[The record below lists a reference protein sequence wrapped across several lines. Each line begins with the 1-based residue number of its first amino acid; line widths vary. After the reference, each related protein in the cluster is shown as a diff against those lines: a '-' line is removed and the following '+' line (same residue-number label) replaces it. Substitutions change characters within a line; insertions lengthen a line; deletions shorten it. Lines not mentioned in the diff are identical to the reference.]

1 MKKTFVLLLVILSL
15 VACSS
20 ENGDADPTP
29 VERKGAPVSFSIAVP
44 TVSSTR
50 IADPGSDAGEH
61 DSWDRLLVIVAY
73 TEKKQGTVF
82 PDDDKKRMV
91 YYDTFT
97 KAEFESSTPVEH
109 TNSVLSP
116 DTDGD
121 GYHDFTMYLPVGDCH
136 IYGITYT
143 EGCGFDPV
151 AVLNAIARDGNDHNA
166 DIVSMQITNDYAT
179 GRTDQVAQMVSVATG
194 YATYVDTSD
203 PTSTLNGNRLLHISL
218 DKANEM
224 KQYWRMTLTR
234 LATKVDIQWDAQ
246 SAYEPAT
253 SPEGVT
259 YTDVRISQFVFRGGA
274 DATTGSGYGR
284 LFPELAAQA
293 AAKAGKTLAPVG
305 GDRTFTNTSEIS
317 RRNGRVYHYTF
328 PDGTSSKKITFSLVT
343 STSTDIVKDKP
354 KTSNYTFDL
363 TNLSGG
369 FRRATWYKINVS
381 IVGTKKQ
388 DGTVT
393 ISTFN

>member
-1 MKKTFVLLLVILSL
+1 MKNITAFLMMLVAL
-15 VACSS
+15 VACSPAS
-20 ENGDADPTP
+20 NDTDPIP
-29 VERKGAPVSFSIAVP
+29 LERKGAPVSFSIAVP

-61 DSWDRLLVIVAY
+61 DSWDHLLIIVAY
-73 TEKKQGTVF
+73 TKKEQGTVF

-97 KAEFESSTPVEH
+97 KTEFDSSTPVEH

-116 DTDGD
+116 DTDHD
-121 GYHDFTMYLPVGDCH
+121 GYHDFTMYLPTGDCH
-136 IYGITYT
+136 VYGITYS
-143 EGCGFDPV
+143 EGCGFNPV
-151 AVLNAIARDGNDHNA
+151 SYLDAIAKDGKNHNA
-166 DIVSMQITNDYAT
+166 DITGMQITNDYAT
-179 GRTDQVAQMVSVATG
+179 GKTDQVAKMVSVATG

-218 DKANEM
+218 DKENEM

-253 SPEGVT
+253 SPNDVT
-259 YTDVRISQFVFRGGA
+259 YTDVRINQFVFRGGA

-284 LFPELAAQA
+284 LFPALAAEA
-293 AAKAGKTLAPVG
+293 AGKTLTPVG
-305 GDRTFTNTSEIS
+305 GNKTFLNTSEIS

-328 PDGTSSKKITFSLVT
+328 PDGTNSKKITFSLVT
-343 STSTDIVKDKP
+343 STDIVKNKI
-354 KTSNYTFDL
+354 SNYTFDL
-363 TNLSGG
+363 TYLSGG

-393 ISTFN
+393 ISAFN

>member
-1 MKKTFVLLLVILSL
+1 MKNITAFLMMLVAL
-15 VACSS
+15 VACSPAS
-20 ENGDADPTP
+20 NDTDPIP
-29 VERKGAPVSFSIAVP
+29 LERKGAPVSFSIAVP

-61 DSWDRLLVIVAY
+61 DSWDRLLIIVAY
-73 TEKKQGTVF
+73 TEKQQGTVF

-97 KAEFESSTPVEH
+97 KTEFDSSTPVEH

-116 DTDGD
+116 DTDHD
-121 GYHDFTMYLPVGDCH
+121 GYHDFTMYLPTGDCH
-136 IYGITYT
+136 VYGITYS
-143 EGCGFDPV
+143 EGCGFNPV
-151 AVLNAIARDGNDHNA
+151 SYLDAIDKDGKDHNA
-166 DIVSMQITNDYAT
+166 DITGMQITNDYAT
-179 GRTDQVAQMVSVATG
+179 GKTDQVAKMVSVATG

-218 DKANEM
+218 DKENEM

-253 SPEGVT
+253 SPNDVT
-259 YTDVRISQFVFRGGA
+259 YTDVRINQFVFRGGA

-284 LFPELAAQA
+284 LFPALAAEA
-293 AAKAGKTLAPVG
+293 AGKTLTPVG
-305 GDRTFTNTSEIS
+305 GNKTFLNTSEIS

-343 STSTDIVKDKP
+343 STDIVKD

-393 ISTFN
+393 ISAFN

>member
-15 VACSS
+15 VACSPAS
-20 ENGDADPTP
+20 NDTDHIPL
-29 VERKGAPVSFSIAVP
+29 ERKGAPVSFSIAVP

-151 AVLNAIARDGNDHNA
+151 AVLNDIAKDGNDHNA
-166 DIVSMQITNDYAT
+166 DIVSMQITNDYAKD
-179 GRTDQVAQMVSVATG
+179 RTDQVAQMVSVATG
-194 YATYVDTSD
+194 YAVDTSD
-203 PTSTLNGNRLLHISL
+203 PTSTLMHISL

-259 YTDVRISQFVFRGGA
+259 YTDVRINQFVFRGGA
-274 DATTGSGYGR
+274 DAATGSGYGR

-293 AAKAGKTLAPVG
+293 GKTLAPVG
-305 GDRTFTNTSEIS
+305 GDKTFLNTSEIS

-328 PDGTSSKKITFSLVT
+328 PDGTNSKKITFSLVT
-343 STSTDIVKDKP
+343 STDIVKDKI
-354 KTSNYTFDL
+354 SNYTFDL

-393 ISTFN
+393 IIAFN

>member
-1 MKKTFVLLLVILSL
+1 MKNITAFLMMLVAL
-15 VACSS
+15 VACSPAS
-20 ENGDADPTP
+20 NDTDPIP
-29 VERKGAPVSFSIAVP
+29 LERKGAPVSFSIAVP

-61 DSWDRLLVIVAY
+61 DSWDHLLIIVAY
-73 TEKKQGTVF
+73 TKKEQGTVF

-97 KAEFESSTPVEH
+97 KTEFDSSTPVEH

-121 GYHDFTMYLPVGDCH
+121 GYHDFTMYLPTGDCH
-136 IYGITYT
+136 VYGITYS
-143 EGCGFDPV
+143 EGCGFNPV
-151 AVLNAIARDGNDHNA
+151 AVLNAIAKDGNDHNA
-166 DIVSMQITNDYAT
+166 DITGMQITNDYAK
-179 GRTDQVAQMVSVATG
+179 GSTDQVAQMVSVATG

-218 DKANEM
+218 DKENEM

-274 DATTGSGYGR
+274 GATTGSGYGR
-284 LFPELAAQA
+284 LFPALAAEA
-293 AAKAGKTLAPVG
+293 AGKTLTPVG
-305 GDRTFTNTSEIS
+305 GNKTFLNTSEIS

-343 STSTDIVKDKP
+343 STDIVKD

-393 ISTFN
+393 ISAFN

>member
-1 MKKTFVLLLVILSL
+1 MLVAL
-15 VACSS
+15 VACSPAS
-20 ENGDADPTP
+20 NDTDPIP
-29 VERKGAPVSFSIAVP
+29 LERKGAPVSFSIAVP

-61 DSWDRLLVIVAY
+61 DSWNRLLIIVAY

-97 KAEFESSTPVEH
+97 KTEFDSCKTVEH

-121 GYHDFTMYLPVGDCH
+121 GYHDFTMYLPTGDCH
-136 IYGITYT
+136 VYGITYS
-143 EGCGFDPV
+143 EGCGFNPV
-151 AVLNAIARDGNDHNA
+151 AVLDAIARDGNDHNA
-166 DIVSMQITNDYAT
+166 DITGMQITNDYAT
-179 GRTDQVAQMVSVATG
+179 GKTDQVAKMVSVATG
-194 YATYVDTSD
+194 YATYIDTSD

-259 YTDVRISQFVFRGGA
+259 YTDVRINQFVFCGGA
-274 DATTGSGYGR
+274 DATTGSGSGR
-284 LFPELAAQA
+284 LFPALAAQA
-293 AAKAGKTLAPVG
+293 AGQTLKPVG
-305 GDRTFTNTSEIS
+305 GDRTFINTSEIS

-328 PDGTSSKKITFSLVT
+328 PDGTNSKKITFSLVT
-343 STSTDIVKDKP
+343 STDIVKDKI
-354 KTSNYTFDL
+354 SNYTFDL

-381 IVGTKKQ
+381 IVGKKKE
-388 DGTVT
+388 GTVT
-393 ISTFN
+393 ISAFN

>member
-1 MKKTFVLLLVILSL
+1 MLVAL
-15 VACSS
+15 VACSPAS
-20 ENGDADPTP
+20 NDTDHIPL
-29 VERKGAPVSFSIAVP
+29 ERKGAPVSFSIAVP

-61 DSWDRLLVIVAY
+61 DSWNRLLIIVAY

-97 KAEFESSTPVEH
+97 KAEFDSCTPVEH

-116 DTDGD
+116 DTDHD
-121 GYHDFTMYLPVGDCH
+121 GYHDFTMYLPTGDCH
-136 IYGITYT
+136 VYGITYS

-151 AVLNAIARDGNDHNA
+151 SYLDAIDKDGKDHNNAITG
-166 DIVSMQITNDYAT
+166 MLITNDYAK
-179 GRTDQVAQMVSVATG
+179 GSTDQVAKMVSVATG

-203 PTSTLNGNRLLHISL
+203 PTSMLNGNRLLHISL

-259 YTDVRISQFVFRGGA
+259 YTDVRINQVVFCGGA
-274 DATTGSGYGR
+274 DATTGSGSGR
-284 LFPELAAQA
+284 LFPALAAQA
-293 AAKAGKTLAPVG
+293 AGQTLKPVG
-305 GDRTFTNTSEIS
+305 GDRTFINTSEIS

-328 PDGTSSKKITFSLVT
+328 PDGTNSKKITFSLVT
-343 STSTDIVKDKP
+343 STDIVKDKI
-354 KTSNYTFDL
+354 SNYTFDL

-381 IVGTKKQ
+381 IVGKKKE
-388 DGTVT
+388 GTVT
-393 ISTFN
+393 ISAFN

>member
-29 VERKGAPVSFSIAVP
+29 LERKGAPVSFSIAVP

-61 DSWDRLLVIVAY
+61 DSWDHLLIIVAY
-73 TEKKQGTVF
+73 TKKEQGTVF

-97 KAEFESSTPVEH
+97 KTEFDSCKTVEH
-109 TNSVLSP
+109 TNSLLSP
-116 DTDGD
+116 DTDHD
-121 GYHDFTMYLPVGDCH
+121 GYHDFTMYLPTGDCYV
-136 IYGITYT
+136 YGITYS
-143 EGCGFDPV
+143 EGCGFNPV
-151 AVLNAIARDGNDHNA
+151 AVLDDIARDGKDHNA
-166 DIVSMQITNDYAT
+166 DITGMQITNDYAT
-179 GRTDQVAQMVSVATG
+179 GKTDQVAKMVSVATG

-203 PTSTLNGNRLLHISL
+203 PTSELNGYRLLHISL
-218 DKANEM
+218 DKENEM

-259 YTDVRISQFVFRGGA
+259 YTDVRINQFVFHGGA

-284 LFPELAAQA
+284 LFPALAAQA
-293 AAKAGKTLAPVG
+293 AGQTLKPVG
-305 GDRTFTNTSEIS
+305 GNKTFLNTSEIS

-328 PDGTSSKKITFSLVT
+328 PDGTNSKKITFSLV
-343 STSTDIVKDKP
+343 TSTDIVKDKP

-381 IVGTKKQ
+381 IVGKKKP

-393 ISTFN
+393 IIAFN

>member
-1 MKKTFVLLLVILSL
+1 MKNITAFLMMLVAL
-15 VACSS
+15 VACSPAS
-20 ENGDADPTP
+20 TDTDPIP
-29 VERKGAPVSFSIAVP
+29 LERKGVPVCFSVAVP
-44 TVSSTR
+44 TDSTTR
-50 IADPGSDAGEH
+50 IADPGSDTGEH
-61 DSWDRLLVIVAY
+61 DSWNRLLIIVAY
-73 TEKKQGTVF
+73 TEKEEGTAF
-82 PDDDKKRMV
+82 ADNDKKRMV

-97 KAEFESSTPVEH
+97 SDEFHSAVLVQHPSSI
-109 TNSVLSP
+109 LSP

-121 GYHDFTMYLPVGDCH
+121 GYHDFTMYLPTGDCH
-136 IYGITYT
+136 VYGITYT

-151 AVLNAIARDGNDHNA
+151 AVLDAIAKDGKDHNA
-166 DIVSMQITNDYAT
+166 DITSMQITNDYAT
-179 GRTDQVAQMVSVATG
+179 GKTDQVAQMISVATG

-218 DKANEM
+218 DKVDEM

-284 LFPELAAQA
+284 LFPSLAAQA
-293 AAKAGKTLAPVG
+293 AAAAGKTLTPVG
-305 GDRTFTNTSEIS
+305 GDRTFINTSEIS

-343 STSTDIVKDKP
+343 STDIVKDK
-354 KTSNYTFDL
+354 TSHYTFDL
-363 TNLSGG
+363 TSLSGG

-393 ISTFN
+393 ISAFN

>member
-1 MKKTFVLLLVILSL
+1 MLVAL
-15 VACSS
+15 VACSPAS
-20 ENGDADPTP
+20 NDTDPIP
-29 VERKGAPVSFSIAVP
+29 LERKGAPVSFSIAVP

-61 DSWDRLLVIVAY
+61 DSWDHLLIIVAY
-73 TEKKQGTVF
+73 TKKEQGTVF

-97 KAEFESSTPVEH
+97 KTEFDSSTPVEH

-116 DTDGD
+116 DTDHD
-121 GYHDFTMYLPVGDCH
+121 GYHDFTMYLPTGDCH
-136 IYGITYT
+136 VYGITYS
-143 EGCGFDPV
+143 EGCGFNPV
-151 AVLNAIARDGNDHNA
+151 SYLDAIAKDGKNHNA
-166 DIVSMQITNDYAT
+166 DITGMQITNDYAT
-179 GRTDQVAQMVSVATG
+179 GKTDQVAKMVSVATG

-218 DKANEM
+218 DKENEM

-253 SPEGVT
+253 SPNDVT
-259 YTDVRISQFVFRGGA
+259 YTDVRINQFVFRGGA

-284 LFPELAAQA
+284 LFPALAAEA
-293 AAKAGKTLAPVG
+293 AGKTLTPVG
-305 GDRTFTNTSEIS
+305 GNKTFLNTSEIS

-328 PDGTSSKKITFSLVT
+328 PDGTNSKKITFSLVT
-343 STSTDIVKDKP
+343 STDIVKNKI
-354 KTSNYTFDL
+354 SNYTFDL
-363 TNLSGG
+363 TYLSGG

-393 ISTFN
+393 ISAFN

>member
-1 MKKTFVLLLVILSL
+1 MKNITAFLMMLVAL
-15 VACSS
+15 VACSPAS
-20 ENGDADPTP
+20 NDTDPIP
-29 VERKGAPVSFSIAVP
+29 LERKGAPVSFSIAVP

-61 DSWDRLLVIVAY
+61 DSWNRLLIIVAY

-97 KAEFESSTPVEH
+97 KTEFDSCKTVEH

-121 GYHDFTMYLPVGDCH
+121 GYHDFTMYLPTGDCH
-136 IYGITYT
+136 VYGITYS
-143 EGCGFDPV
+143 EGCGFNPV
-151 AVLNAIARDGNDHNA
+151 AVLDAIARDGNDHNA
-166 DIVSMQITNDYAT
+166 DITGMQITNDYAT
-179 GRTDQVAQMVSVATG
+179 GKTDQVAKMVSVATG
-194 YATYVDTSD
+194 YATYIDTSD

-259 YTDVRISQFVFRGGA
+259 YTDVRINQFVFCGGA
-274 DATTGSGYGR
+274 DATTGSGSGR
-284 LFPELAAQA
+284 LFPALAAQA
-293 AAKAGKTLAPVG
+293 AGQTLKPVG
-305 GDRTFTNTSEIS
+305 GDRTFINTSEIS

-328 PDGTSSKKITFSLVT
+328 PDGTNSKKITFSLVT
-343 STSTDIVKDKP
+343 STDIVKDKI
-354 KTSNYTFDL
+354 SNYTFDL

-381 IVGTKKQ
+381 IVGKKKE
-388 DGTVT
+388 GTVT
-393 ISTFN
+393 ISAFN

>member
-1 MKKTFVLLLVILSL
+1 MLVAL
-15 VACSS
+15 VACSPAS
-20 ENGDADPTP
+20 NDTDPIP
-29 VERKGAPVSFSIAVP
+29 LERKGAPVSFSIAVP

-61 DSWDRLLVIVAY
+61 DSWDHLLIIVAY
-73 TEKKQGTVF
+73 TKKEQGTVF

-97 KAEFESSTPVEH
+97 KTEFDSCKTVEH
-109 TNSVLSP
+109 TNSLLSP
-116 DTDGD
+116 DTDHD
-121 GYHDFTMYLPVGDCH
+121 GYHDFTMYLPTGDCYV
-136 IYGITYT
+136 YGITYS
-143 EGCGFDPV
+143 EGCGFNPV
-151 AVLNAIARDGNDHNA
+151 AVLDDIARDGKDHNA
-166 DIVSMQITNDYAT
+166 DITGMQITNDYAT
-179 GRTDQVAQMVSVATG
+179 GKTDQVAKMVSVATG

-203 PTSTLNGNRLLHISL
+203 PTSELNGYRLLHISL
-218 DKANEM
+218 DKENEM

-259 YTDVRISQFVFRGGA
+259 YTDVRINQFVFCGGA
-274 DATTGSGYGR
+274 DATTGSGSGR
-284 LFPELAAQA
+284 LFPALAAQA
-293 AAKAGKTLAPVG
+293 AGQTLTPVG
-305 GDRTFTNTSEIS
+305 GNKTFLNTSEIS

-328 PDGTSSKKITFSLVT
+328 PDGTNSKKITFSLVT
-343 STSTDIVKDKP
+343 STGIVKN
-354 KTSNYTFDL
+354 KTSYYTFDL

-381 IVGTKKQ
+381 IVGTKKK

-393 ISTFN
+393 ISAFN

>member
-1 MKKTFVLLLVILSL
+1 MKNITAFLMMLVAL
-15 VACSS
+15 VACSPAS
-20 ENGDADPTP
+20 NDTDPIP
-29 VERKGAPVSFSIAVP
+29 LERKGAPVSFSIAVP

-61 DSWDRLLVIVAY
+61 DSWNRLLIIVAY

-97 KAEFESSTPVEH
+97 KKEFDSCKTVEH

-116 DTDGD
+116 DTDHD

-136 IYGITYT
+136 VYGITYS

-151 AVLNAIARDGNDHNA
+151 AVLNAIAKDGKDHNA
-166 DIVSMQITNDYAT
+166 DITGMQITNDYAT
-179 GRTDQVAQMVSVATG
+179 GKTDQVAKMVSVATG
-194 YATYVDTSD
+194 YATYIDTSH
-203 PTSTLNGNRLLHISL
+203 PGSMLNGNRLLHISL
-218 DKANEM
+218 DKENEM

-259 YTDVRISQFVFRGGA
+259 YTDVRINQFVFRGGA

-284 LFPELAAQA
+284 LFPSLAAEA
-293 AAKAGKTLAPVG
+293 AGQTLIPVG
-305 GDRTFTNTSEIS
+305 GNKTFLNTSEIS

-328 PDGTSSKKITFSLVT
+328 PDGTNSKKITFSLVT
-343 STSTDIVKDKP
+343 STDIVKDKI
-354 KTSNYTFDL
+354 SNYTFDL

-381 IVGTKKQ
+381 IVGTKKK

-393 ISTFN
+393 ISAFN

>member
-1 MKKTFVLLLVILSL
+1 MLVAL
-15 VACSS
+15 VACSPAS
-20 ENGDADPTP
+20 NDTDPIP
-29 VERKGAPVSFSIAVP
+29 LERKGAPVSFSIAVP

-61 DSWDRLLVIVAY
+61 DSWDHLLIIVAY
-73 TEKKQGTVF
+73 TKKEQGTVF

-97 KAEFESSTPVEH
+97 KKEFDSCKTVEH

-116 DTDGD
+116 DTDHD
-121 GYHDFTMYLPVGDCH
+121 GYHDFTMYLPTGDCH
-136 IYGITYT
+136 VYGITYT
-143 EGCGFDPV
+143 EGCGFNPV
-151 AVLNAIARDGNDHNA
+151 AVLDDITKDGKDHNDA
-166 DIVSMQITNDYAT
+166 ITGMLITNDYAT
-179 GRTDQVAQMVSVATG
+179 GKTDQVAKMVSVATG
-194 YATYVDTSD
+194 YATYIDTSH

-218 DKANEM
+218 DKENEM

-259 YTDVRISQFVFRGGA
+259 YTDVRINQFVFRGGA

-284 LFPELAAQA
+284 LFPALAAQA
-293 AAKAGKTLAPVG
+293 AGKTLTPVG
-305 GDRTFTNTSEIS
+305 GDRTFINTSEIS

-328 PDGTSSKKITFSLVT
+328 PDGTNSKKITFSLV
-343 STSTDIVKDKP
+343 TSTDIVKDKP

-381 IVGTKKQ
+381 IVGKKKP

-393 ISTFN
+393 IIAFN

>member
-1 MKKTFVLLLVILSL
+1 MKNITAFLMMLVAL
-15 VACSS
+15 VACSPAS
-20 ENGDADPTP
+20 NDTDPIP
-29 VERKGAPVSFSIAVP
+29 LERKGAPVSFSIAVP
-44 TVSSTR
+44 TVSYTR

-61 DSWDRLLVIVAY
+61 DSWDHLLIIVAY

-97 KAEFESSTPVEH
+97 KTEFDSCKTVEH

-116 DTDGD
+116 DTDHD
-121 GYHDFTMYLPVGDCH
+121 GYHDFTMYLPTGDCH
-136 IYGITYT
+136 VYGITYS
-143 EGCGFDPV
+143 EGCGFNPV
-151 AVLNAIARDGNDHNA
+151 AVLDAIDKDGKDHNA
-166 DIVSMQITNDYAT
+166 DITGMQITNDYAT
-179 GRTDQVAQMVSVATG
+179 GKTDQVAKMVSVATG

-203 PTSTLNGNRLLHISL
+203 STSTLNGNRLLHISL
-218 DKANEM
+218 DKEDEM

-253 SPEGVT
+253 SPNDVT
-259 YTDVRISQFVFRGGA
+259 YTDVRINNFVFRGGA
-274 DATTGSGYGR
+274 ATTGSGYGR
-284 LFPELAAQA
+284 LFPALAAQA
-293 AAKAGKTLAPVG
+293 AGQTLTPVG
-305 GDRTFTNTSEIS
+305 GDREFINTSEIS

-328 PDGTSSKKITFSLVT
+328 PDGTNSKKITFSLVT
-343 STSTDIVKDKP
+343 STDIVKDKI
-354 KTSNYTFDL
+354 SYYTFDL

-381 IVGTKKQ
+381 IVGKKK

-393 ISTFN
+393 IIAFN

>member
-1 MKKTFVLLLVILSL
+1 MKKTFVLLLLLLSL

-20 ENGDADPTP
+20 ENGDVDPTP

-61 DSWDRLLVIVAY
+61 DSWDHLLIIVAY

-97 KAEFESSTPVEH
+97 KKEFDSSTPVEH

-116 DTDGD
+116 DTDHD
-121 GYHDFTMYLPVGDCH
+121 GYHDFTMYLPTGDCH
-136 IYGITYT
+136 VYGITYS
-143 EGCGFDPV
+143 EGCGFNPV
-151 AVLNAIARDGNDHNA
+151 AVLDDIAKDGNDHNA
-166 DIVSMQITNDYAT
+166 DITGMQITNDYAT
-179 GRTDQVAQMVSVATG
+179 GKTDQVAKMVSVATG
-194 YATYVDTSD
+194 YATYIDTSD
-203 PTSTLNGNRLLHISL
+203 PTNNGKRLLHISL
-218 DKANEM
+218 DKENEM

-253 SPEGVT
+253 STGDVT
-259 YTDVRISQFVFRGGA
+259 YTDVRINKFVFRGGA
-274 DATTGSGYGR
+274 DAPTGSGR
-284 LFPELAAQA
+284 LFPALAAQA
-293 AAKAGKTLAPVG
+293 AGKTLTPVG
-305 GDRTFTNTSEIS
+305 GDRTFINTSEIS

-343 STSTDIVKDKP
+343 STDIVKDKI
-354 KTSNYTFDL
+354 SNYTFDL

-381 IVGTKKQ
+381 IVGTKKK

-393 ISTFN
+393 ISAFN

>member
-1 MKKTFVLLLVILSL
+1 MKNITAFLMMLVAL
-15 VACSS
+15 VACSPAS
-20 ENGDADPTP
+20 NDTDPIP
-29 VERKGAPVSFSIAVP
+29 LERKGAPVSFSIAVP

-61 DSWDRLLVIVAY
+61 DSWDHLLIIVAY

-97 KAEFESSTPVEH
+97 KTEFDSSTPVEH

-116 DTDGD
+116 DTDHD
-121 GYHDFTMYLPVGDCH
+121 GYHDFTMYLPTGDCYV
-136 IYGITYT
+136 YGITYS

-151 AVLNAIARDGNDHNA
+151 AVLDAIAKDGNDHNT
-166 DIVSMQITNDYAT
+166 DITGMQITNDYAT
-179 GRTDQVAQMVSVATG
+179 GKTDQVAKMVSVATG
-194 YATYVDTSD
+194 YATYIDTSD
-203 PTSTLNGNRLLHISL
+203 PTNNGKRLLHISL
-218 DKANEM
+218 DKENEM

-259 YTDVRISQFVFRGGA
+259 YTDVRINKFVFRGGA

-284 LFPELAAQA
+284 LFPALAAEA
-293 AAKAGKTLAPVG
+293 AGQTLKPVG
-305 GDRTFTNTSEIS
+305 GDREFINTSEIS

-328 PDGTSSKKITFSLVT
+328 PDGTNSKKITFSLVT
-343 STSTDIVKDKP
+343 STGIVKDK
-354 KTSNYTFDL
+354 TSYYTFDL

-381 IVGTKKQ
+381 IVGKKKE
-388 DGTVT
+388 GTVT
-393 ISTFN
+393 ISAFN

>member
-1 MKKTFVLLLVILSL
+1 MLVAL
-15 VACSS
+15 VACSPAS
-20 ENGDADPTP
+20 NDTDPIP
-29 VERKGAPVSFSIAVP
+29 LERKGAPVSFSIAVP

-61 DSWDRLLVIVAY
+61 DSWDHLLIIVAY

-97 KAEFESSTPVEH
+97 KKEFDSSTPVEH

-116 DTDGD
+116 DTDHD
-121 GYHDFTMYLPVGDCH
+121 GYHDFTMYLPTGDCH
-136 IYGITYT
+136 VYGITYS

-151 AVLNAIARDGNDHNA
+151 SYLNDIAKDGNDHNA
-166 DIVSMQITNDYAT
+166 DITGMQITNDYAT
-179 GRTDQVAQMVSVATG
+179 GKTDQVAKMVSVATG

-218 DKANEM
+218 DKENEM

-259 YTDVRISQFVFRGGA
+259 YTDVRINQFVFRGGA
-274 DATTGSGYGR
+274 ATTGSGYGR
-284 LFPELAAQA
+284 LFPALAVQA
-293 AAKAGKTLAPVG
+293 AGQTLIPVG
-305 GDRTFTNTSEIS
+305 GNKTFLNTSEIS

-328 PDGTSSKKITFSLVT
+328 PDGTNSKKITFSLVT
-343 STSTDIVKDKP
+343 STDIVKDKI
-354 KTSNYTFDL
+354 SNYTFDL

-393 ISTFN
+393 IIAFN

>member
-1 MKKTFVLLLVILSL
+1 MKNITAFLMMLVAL
-15 VACSS
+15 VACSPAS
-20 ENGDADPTP
+20 NDTDPIP
-29 VERKGAPVSFSIAVP
+29 LERKGAPVSFSIAVP

-61 DSWDRLLVIVAY
+61 DSWDHLLIIVAY
-73 TEKKQGTVF
+73 TKKEQGTVF

-97 KAEFESSTPVEH
+97 KTEFDSSTPVEH

-116 DTDGD
+116 DTDHD
-121 GYHDFTMYLPVGDCH
+121 GYHDFTMYLPTGDCH
-136 IYGITYT
+136 VYGITYS

-151 AVLNAIARDGNDHNA
+151 AVLNDIAKDGKDHNA
-166 DIVSMQITNDYAT
+166 DITGMQITNDYAT
-179 GRTDQVAQMVSVATG
+179 GKTDQVAKMVSVATG

-218 DKANEM
+218 DKENEM

-259 YTDVRISQFVFRGGA
+259 YTDVRINQFVFRGGA
-274 DATTGSGYGR
+274 DAPTGSGR
-284 LFPELAAQA
+284 LFPAL
-293 AAKAGKTLAPVG
+293 AAKAAKAAGQTLTPVG
-305 GDRTFTNTSEIS
+305 GDREFINTSEIS

-328 PDGTSSKKITFSLVT
+328 PDGTNSKKITFSLVT
-343 STSTDIVKDKP
+343 STGIVKDK
-354 KTSNYTFDL
+354 TSYYTFDL

-381 IVGTKKQ
+381 IVGKKR

-393 ISTFN
+393 ISEFN

>member
-1 MKKTFVLLLVILSL
+1 MKNITAFLMMLVAL
-15 VACSS
+15 VACSPAS
-20 ENGDADPTP
+20 NDTDPIP
-29 VERKGAPVSFSIAVP
+29 LERKGAPVSFSIAVP

-61 DSWDRLLVIVAY
+61 DSWDHLLIIVAN

-97 KAEFESSTPVEH
+97 KKEFDSSTPVEH

-116 DTDGD
+116 DTDHD
-121 GYHDFTMYLPVGDCH
+121 GYHDFTMYLPTGDCH
-136 IYGITYT
+136 VYGITYT
-143 EGCGFDPV
+143 EGCGFNPV
-151 AVLNAIARDGNDHNA
+151 AVLNAIAKDGKDHNA
-166 DIVSMQITNDYAT
+166 DITGMQITNDYAKDS
-179 GRTDQVAQMVSVATG
+179 TDQVAKMVSVATG

-203 PTSTLNGNRLLHISL
+203 PTSMLNGNRLLHISL
-218 DKANEM
+218 DKENEM

-253 SPEGVT
+253 STEGVT
-259 YTDVRISQFVFRGGA
+259 YTDVRINQFVFHGGA
-274 DATTGSGYGR
+274 DAITGSGYGR
-284 LFPELAAQA
+284 LFPSLAAEA
-293 AAKAGKTLAPVG
+293 AGQTLIPVG
-305 GDRTFTNTSEIS
+305 GNKTFLNTSEIS

-328 PDGTSSKKITFSLVT
+328 PDGTNSKKITFSLVT
-343 STSTDIVKDKP
+343 STDIVKDKI
-354 KTSNYTFDL
+354 SNYTFDL

-381 IVGTKKQ
+381 IVGKKKK

-393 ISTFN
+393 IIAFN

>member
-1 MKKTFVLLLVILSL
+1 MKNVTVLLLLLLSL

-20 ENGDADPTP
+20 ENGDVDPTP

-61 DSWDRLLVIVAY
+61 DSWDHLLIIVAY

-97 KAEFESSTPVEH
+97 KTEFDSCKTVEH

-121 GYHDFTMYLPVGDCH
+121 GYHDFTMYLPTGDCH
-136 IYGITYT
+136 VYGITYS
-143 EGCGFDPV
+143 EGCGFNPV
-151 AVLNAIARDGNDHNA
+151 AVLDDIAKDGKDHNA
-166 DIVSMQITNDYAT
+166 DITGMQITNDYAT
-179 GRTDQVAQMVSVATG
+179 GSTDQVAKMVSVATG

-203 PTSTLNGNRLLHISL
+203 PNSKFNGKRLLHISL
-218 DKANEM
+218 DKENEM
-224 KQYWRMTLTR
+224 KQYWCMTLTR

-253 SPEGVT
+253 STEGVT
-259 YTDVRISQFVFRGGA
+259 YTDVRINQFVFRGGA
-274 DATTGSGYGR
+274 DATTGSGR
-284 LFPELAAQA
+284 LFPALAAEA
-293 AAKAGKTLAPVG
+293 AGKTLKPVG
-305 GDRTFTNTSEIS
+305 GDRTFINTSEIS

-328 PDGTSSKKITFSLVT
+328 PDGTNSKKITFSLVT
-343 STSTDIVKDKP
+343 STDIVKD

-393 ISTFN
+393 ISAFN

>member
-1 MKKTFVLLLVILSL
+1 MKNITAFLMMLVAL
-15 VACSS
+15 VACSPAS
-20 ENGDADPTP
+20 NDTDPIP
-29 VERKGAPVSFSIAVP
+29 LERKGAPVSFSIAVP

-61 DSWDRLLVIVAY
+61 DSWNRLLIIVAY
-73 TEKKQGTVF
+73 TEKEQGTVF

-97 KAEFESSTPVEH
+97 KTEFDSCKTVEH
-109 TNSVLSP
+109 TNSLLSP

-121 GYHDFTMYLPVGDCH
+121 GYHDFTMYLPTGDCH
-136 IYGITYT
+136 VYGITYS

-151 AVLNAIARDGNDHNA
+151 AVLDAIAKDGKDHNA
-166 DIVSMQITNDYAT
+166 DITGMQITNDYAK
-179 GRTDQVAQMVSVATG
+179 GSTDQVAKMVSVATG

-259 YTDVRISQFVFRGGA
+259 YTDVRINQFVFCGGA

-284 LFPELAAQA
+284 LFPALAAQA
-293 AAKAGKTLAPVG
+293 AEAAGQTLIPVG
-305 GDRTFTNTSEIS
+305 GNKTFLNTSEIS

-328 PDGTSSKKITFSLVT
+328 PDGTNSKKITFSLVT
-343 STSTDIVKDKP
+343 STDIVRNKI
-354 KTSNYTFDL
+354 SYYTFDL

-388 DGTVT
+388 GGTVT
-393 ISTFN
+393 FSAFN

>member
-1 MKKTFVLLLVILSL
+1 MKNITAFLMMLVAL
-15 VACSS
+15 VACSPAS
-20 ENGDADPTP
+20 NDTDPIP
-29 VERKGAPVSFSIAVP
+29 LERKGAPVSFSIAVP

-61 DSWDRLLVIVAY
+61 DSWDHLLIIVAY
-73 TEKKQGTVF
+73 TKKEQGTVF

-97 KAEFESSTPVEH
+97 KKEFDSSTPVEH

-116 DTDGD
+116 DTDHD
-121 GYHDFTMYLPVGDCH
+121 GYHDFTMYLPTGDCH
-136 IYGITYT
+136 VYGITYS

-151 AVLNAIARDGNDHNA
+151 SYLNDIAKDGNDHNA
-166 DIVSMQITNDYAT
+166 DITGMQITNDYAT
-179 GRTDQVAQMVSVATG
+179 GKTDQVAKMVSVATG

-203 PTSTLNGNRLLHISL
+203 PNSKFNGKRLLHISL
-218 DKANEM
+218 DKENEM

-253 SPEGVT
+253 SPGDVT
-259 YTDVRISQFVFRGGA
+259 YTDVRINQFVFRGGA
-274 DATTGSGYGR
+274 ATTGSGYGR
-284 LFPELAAQA
+284 LFPALAAPA
-293 AAKAGKTLAPVG
+293 AGQTLIPVG
-305 GDRTFTNTSEIS
+305 GNKTFLNTSEIS

-328 PDGTSSKKITFSLVT
+328 PDGTNSKKITFSLVT
-343 STSTDIVKDKP
+343 STDIVKDK
-354 KTSNYTFDL
+354 TSYYTFDL

-393 ISTFN
+393 IIAFN

>member
-29 VERKGAPVSFSIAVP
+29 LERKGAPVSFSIAVP

-61 DSWDRLLVIVAY
+61 DSWNRLLIIVAY
-73 TEKKQGTVF
+73 TEKEQGTVF

-97 KAEFESSTPVEH
+97 KTEFDSCKTVEH
-109 TNSVLSP
+109 TNSLLSP
-116 DTDGD
+116 DTDHD
-121 GYHDFTMYLPVGDCH
+121 GYHDFTMYLPTGDCYV
-136 IYGITYT
+136 YGITYS
-143 EGCGFDPV
+143 EGCGFNPV
-151 AVLNAIARDGNDHNA
+151 AVLDDIARDGKDHNA
-166 DIVSMQITNDYAT
+166 DITGMQITNDYAT
-179 GRTDQVAQMVSVATG
+179 GKTDQVAKMVSVATG

-203 PTSTLNGNRLLHISL
+203 PTSELNGYRLLHISL
-218 DKANEM
+218 DKENEM

-259 YTDVRISQFVFRGGA
+259 YTDVRINQFVFHGGA

-284 LFPELAAQA
+284 LFPALAAQA
-293 AAKAGKTLAPVG
+293 AGQTLKPVG
-305 GDRTFTNTSEIS
+305 GNKTFLNTSEIS

-328 PDGTSSKKITFSLVT
+328 PDGTNSKKITFSLV
-343 STSTDIVKDKP
+343 TSTDIVKDKP

-381 IVGTKKQ
+381 IVGKKKP

-393 ISTFN
+393 IIAFN

>member
-1 MKKTFVLLLVILSL
+1 MKNITAFLMMLVAL
-15 VACSS
+15 VACSPAS
-20 ENGDADPTP
+20 NDTDPIP
-29 VERKGAPVSFSIAVP
+29 LERKGAPVSFSIAVP

-61 DSWDRLLVIVAY
+61 DSWDHLLIIVAY
-73 TEKKQGTVF
+73 TKKEQGTVF

-97 KAEFESSTPVEH
+97 KKEFDSIAPVEH
-109 TNSVLSP
+109 TNSLLSP
-116 DTDGD
+116 DTDHD
-121 GYHDFTMYLPVGDCH
+121 GYHDFTMYLPTGDCH
-136 IYGITYT
+136 VYGITYS
-143 EGCGFDPV
+143 EGCGFNPV
-151 AVLNAIARDGNDHNA
+151 SYLDDITKDGKDHND
-166 DIVSMQITNDYAT
+166 DITSMLITNDYAT
-179 GRTDQVAQMVSVATG
+179 GSTDQVAKMVSVATG
-194 YATYVDTSD
+194 YAVDTSD
-203 PTSTLNGNRLLHISL
+203 PTSKLNGHRLLHISL
-218 DKANEM
+218 DKENEM

-253 SPEGVT
+253 SPNDVT
-259 YTDVRISQFVFRGGA
+259 YTDVRINQFVFRGGA

-284 LFPELAAQA
+284 LFPALAAQA
-293 AAKAGKTLAPVG
+293 AAAVGQTLKPVG
-305 GDRTFTNTSEIS
+305 GDRTFINTSEIS

-328 PDGTSSKKITFSLVT
+328 PDGTNSKKITFTLV
-343 STSTDIVKDKP
+343 TSTDIVKD
-354 KTSNYTFDL
+354 TSYYTFDL

-393 ISTFN
+393 IIAFN

>member
-1 MKKTFVLLLVILSL
+1 MKNITAFLMMLVAL
-15 VACSS
+15 VACSPAS
-20 ENGDADPTP
+20 NDTDHIPL
-29 VERKGAPVSFSIAVP
+29 ERKGAPVSFSIAVP

-61 DSWDRLLVIVAY
+61 DSWNRLLIIVAY

-82 PDDDKKRMV
+82 PDDDKERMV

-97 KAEFESSTPVEH
+97 KTEFDSCKTVEH

-121 GYHDFTMYLPVGDCH
+121 GYHDFTMYLPTGDCH
-136 IYGITYT
+136 VYGITYS

-151 AVLNAIARDGNDHNA
+151 SYLNAIDKDGNDHNDA
-166 DIVSMQITNDYAT
+166 ITSMQITNDYAKDS
-179 GRTDQVAQMVSVATG
+179 TDQVAKMVSVATG
-194 YATYVDTSD
+194 YATYIDTSD
-203 PTSTLNGNRLLHISL
+203 PTSMLNGNRLLHISL
-218 DKANEM
+218 DKENEM

-259 YTDVRISQFVFRGGA
+259 YTDVRINQFVFRGGA
-274 DATTGSGYGR
+274 DAPTGSGR
-284 LFPELAAQA
+284 LFPTLAAQA
-293 AAKAGKTLAPVG
+293 AEAAGKTLKPVG
-305 GDRTFTNTSEIS
+305 GDRTFINTSEIS

-328 PDGTSSKKITFSLVT
+328 PDGTNSKKITFTLV
-343 STSTDIVKDKP
+343 TSTDIVKDK
-354 KTSNYTFDL
+354 TSYYTFDL

-393 ISTFN
+393 ISAFN

>member
-44 TVSSTR
+44 TASSTR

-97 KAEFESSTPVEH
+97 KAEFDSSTPVEH

-116 DTDGD
+116 DTDHD

-136 IYGITYT
+136 IYGVTYT

-151 AVLNAIARDGNDHNA
+151 AVLDDIARDGNDHNA
-166 DIVSMQITNDYAT
+166 DIVGMQITNDYAT

-203 PTSTLNGNRLLHISL
+203 PNSKLNGKRLMHISL

-253 SPEGVT
+253 STDGVT
-259 YTDVRISQFVFRGGA
+259 YTDVRINKFVFCGGA

-284 LFPELAAQA
+284 LFPALAAQA
-293 AAKAGKTLAPVG
+293 AAKADKTLAPVG

-343 STSTDIVKDKP
+343 STDIVKDK
-354 KTSNYTFDL
+354 TSYYTFDL

-381 IVGTKKQ
+381 IVGTKKH

-393 ISTFN
+393 IIAFN

>member
-1 MKKTFVLLLVILSL
+1 MKKTFVLLLLLLSL

-44 TVSSTR
+44 TASATR

-61 DSWDRLLVIVAY
+61 DSWDRLLIIVAY

-121 GYHDFTMYLPVGDCH
+121 GYHDFTMYLPTGDCH
-136 IYGITYT
+136 VYGITYS

-151 AVLNAIARDGNDHNA
+151 AVLNAITKDGNDHNA
-166 DIVSMQITNDYAT
+166 DIMSMLITNDYAT

-203 PTSTLNGNRLLHISL
+203 PTSKLNGDRLMHISL

-246 SAYEPAT
+246 SAYEPVT

-259 YTDVRISQFVFRGGA
+259 YTDVRISQFVFCGGA
-274 DATTGSGYGR
+274 GATTGSGYGR
-284 LFPELAAQA
+284 LFPALAAQ
-293 AAKAGKTLAPVG
+293 AGKTLAPVG
-305 GDRTFTNTSEIS
+305 GNKTFLNTSEIS

-328 PDGTSSKKITFSLVT
+328 PDGTSTKKITFSLVT
-343 STSTDIVKDKP
+343 STDIVKD

-393 ISTFN
+393 IIAFN

>member
-1 MKKTFVLLLVILSL
+1 MKNITAFLMMLVAL
-15 VACSS
+15 VACSPAS
-20 ENGDADPTP
+20 NDTDPVP
-29 VERKGAPVSFSIAVP
+29 LERKGAPVSFSIAVP

-61 DSWDRLLVIVAY
+61 DSWDHLLIIVAY
-73 TEKKQGTVF
+73 TKKEQGTVF

-97 KAEFESSTPVEH
+97 KTEFDSIAPVEH
-109 TNSVLSP
+109 TNSLLSP
-116 DTDGD
+116 DTDRD
-121 GYHDFTMYLPVGDCH
+121 GYHDFTMYLPTGDCH
-136 IYGITYT
+136 VYGITYS

-151 AVLNAIARDGNDHNA
+151 AVLDAIAKDGNDHND
-166 DIVSMQITNDYAT
+166 DITGMQITNDYAKDW
-179 GRTDQVAQMVSVATG
+179 TDQVAKMVSVATG

-218 DKANEM
+218 DKENEM

-259 YTDVRISQFVFRGGA
+259 YTDVRINQFVFRGGA
-274 DATTGSGYGR
+274 ATTGSGYGR
-284 LFPELAAQA
+284 LFPALAAEA
-293 AAKAGKTLAPVG
+293 AGKTLTPVG
-305 GDRTFTNTSEIS
+305 GDREFINTSEIS

-328 PDGTSSKKITFSLVT
+328 PDGTNSKKITFTLV
-343 STSTDIVKDKP
+343 TSTDIVKDKI
-354 KTSNYTFDL
+354 SYYTFDL

-381 IVGTKKQ
+381 IVGKKK

-393 ISTFN
+393 ISAFN

>member
-1 MKKTFVLLLVILSL
+1 MMLVAL
-15 VACSS
+15 VACSPAS
-20 ENGDADPTP
+20 NDTDPIP
-29 VERKGAPVSFSIAVP
+29 LERKGAPVSFSIAVP

-61 DSWDRLLVIVAY
+61 DSWNRLLIIVAY

-97 KAEFESSTPVEH
+97 KAEFDSCTPVEH

-116 DTDGD
+116 DTDHD
-121 GYHDFTMYLPVGDCH
+121 GYHDFTMYLPTGDCH
-136 IYGITYT
+136 VYGITYS

-151 AVLNAIARDGNDHNA
+151 SYLNAIAKDGKDHNA
-166 DIVSMQITNDYAT
+166 DITGMQITNDYAT
-179 GRTDQVAQMVSVATG
+179 GKTDQVAKMVSVATG
-194 YATYVDTSD
+194 YATSM
-203 PTSTLNGNRLLHISL
+203 LNGNRLLHISL

-259 YTDVRISQFVFRGGA
+259 YTDVRINQFVFRGGA
-274 DATTGSGYGR
+274 DATKGSGYGR
-284 LFPELAAQA
+284 LFPALAAQA
-293 AAKAGKTLAPVG
+293 AGKTLSPVG
-305 GDRTFTNTSEIS
+305 GNKTFLNTSEIS

-328 PDGTSSKKITFSLVT
+328 PDGTNSKKITFTLV
-343 STSTDIVKDKP
+343 TSTDIVKDKT
-354 KTSNYTFDL
+354 TSYYTFDL

-393 ISTFN
+393 ISAFN

>member
-1 MKKTFVLLLVILSL
+1 MLVAL
-15 VACSS
+15 VACSPAS
-20 ENGDADPTP
+20 NDTDPIP
-29 VERKGAPVSFSIAVP
+29 LERKGAPVSFSIAVP

-61 DSWDRLLVIVAY
+61 DSWDHLLIIVAY

-97 KAEFESSTPVEH
+97 KTEFDSSTPVEH

-116 DTDGD
+116 DTDHD
-121 GYHDFTMYLPVGDCH
+121 GYHDFTMYLPTGDCH
-136 IYGITYT
+136 VYGITYS

-151 AVLNAIARDGNDHNA
+151 AVLDAIARDGKDHNA
-166 DIVSMQITNDYAT
+166 DITGMQITNDYAT
-179 GRTDQVAQMVSVATG
+179 GSTDQVAKMVSVATG
-194 YATYVDTSD
+194 YATYIDTSD
-203 PTSTLNGNRLLHISL
+203 PTSTNRLLHISL

-246 SAYEPAT
+246 SAYEPTT
-253 SPEGVT
+253 SSDGVT
-259 YTDVRISQFVFRGGA
+259 YTDVRINKFVFRGGA
-274 DATTGSGYGR
+274 DASKDSGYGR
-284 LFPELAAQA
+284 LFPALAAEA
-293 AAKAGKTLAPVG
+293 AAAAEKTLTPVG
-305 GDRTFTNTSEIS
+305 GDREFINTSEIS

-328 PDGTSSKKITFSLVT
+328 PDGTNSKKITFSLVT
-343 STSTDIVKDKP
+343 STDIVKDKI
-354 KTSNYTFDL
+354 SNYTFDL

-393 ISTFN
+393 IIAFN

>member
-29 VERKGAPVSFSIAVP
+29 LERKGAPVSFSIAVP

-61 DSWDRLLVIVAY
+61 DSWDHLLIIVAY
-73 TEKKQGTVF
+73 TKKEQGTVF

-97 KAEFESSTPVEH
+97 KTEFDSCKTVEH
-109 TNSVLSP
+109 TNSLLSP
-116 DTDGD
+116 DTDHD
-121 GYHDFTMYLPVGDCH
+121 GYHDFTMYLPTGDCYV
-136 IYGITYT
+136 YGITYS
-143 EGCGFDPV
+143 EGCGFNPV
-151 AVLNAIARDGNDHNA
+151 AVLDDIARDGKDHNA
-166 DIVSMQITNDYAT
+166 DITGMQITNDYAT
-179 GRTDQVAQMVSVATG
+179 GKTDQVAKMVSVATG
-194 YATYVDTSD
+194 YATYIGTSD
-203 PTSTLNGNRLLHISL
+203 PTSMLNGNRLLHISL

-259 YTDVRISQFVFRGGA
+259 YTDVRINQFVFCGGA
-274 DATTGSGYGR
+274 DATTGSGSGR
-284 LFPELAAQA
+284 LFPALAAQA
-293 AAKAGKTLAPVG
+293 AGQTLTPVG
-305 GDRTFTNTSEIS
+305 GNKTFLNTSEIS

-328 PDGTSSKKITFSLVT
+328 PDGTNSKKITFSLV
-343 STSTDIVKDKP
+343 TSTDIVKDKP

-381 IVGTKKQ
+381 IVGKKKP

-393 ISTFN
+393 IIAFN

>member
-1 MKKTFVLLLVILSL
+1 MKNITAFLMMLVAL
-15 VACSS
+15 VACSPAS
-20 ENGDADPTP
+20 NDTDPIP
-29 VERKGAPVSFSIAVP
+29 LERKGAPVSFSIAVP

-61 DSWDRLLVIVAY
+61 DSWDHLLIIVAY
-73 TEKKQGTVF
+73 TKKEQGTVF

-97 KAEFESSTPVEH
+97 KTEFDSSTPVEH

-121 GYHDFTMYLPVGDCH
+121 GYHDFTMYLPTGDCH
-136 IYGITYT
+136 VYGITYS
-143 EGCGFDPV
+143 EGCGFNPV
-151 AVLNAIARDGNDHNA
+151 SYLDAIAKDGNDHNA
-166 DIVSMQITNDYAT
+166 DIMSMQITNDYAT
-179 GRTDQVAQMVSVATG
+179 GKTDQVAKMVSVATG

-203 PTSTLNGNRLLHISL
+203 PNSTLNVKRLLHISL
-218 DKANEM
+218 DKENEM

-259 YTDVRISQFVFRGGA
+259 YTDVRINQFVFRGGA

-284 LFPELAAQA
+284 LFPALAAA
-293 AAKAGKTLAPVG
+293 AAGQTLKPVG
-305 GDRTFTNTSEIS
+305 GDREFINTSEIS

-328 PDGTSSKKITFSLVT
+328 PDGTNSKKITFSLVT
-343 STSTDIVKDKP
+343 STDIVKD
-354 KTSNYTFDL
+354 TSYYTFDL

-381 IVGTKKQ
+381 IVGTKKK

-393 ISTFN
+393 IIAFN

>member
-1 MKKTFVLLLVILSL
+1 MLVAL
-15 VACSS
+15 VACSPAS
-20 ENGDADPTP
+20 NDTDHIPL
-29 VERKGAPVSFSIAVP
+29 ERKGAPVSFSIAVP

-61 DSWDRLLVIVAY
+61 DSWDHLLIIVAY

-82 PDDDKKRMV
+82 PDDDEKRMV

-97 KAEFESSTPVEH
+97 KKEFDSSTPVEH

-116 DTDGD
+116 DTDHD

-136 IYGITYT
+136 VYGITYS

-151 AVLNAIARDGNDHNA
+151 AVLDAIDKDGKDHNA
-166 DIVSMQITNDYAT
+166 DITGMLITNDYAK
-179 GRTDQVAQMVSVATG
+179 GSTDQVAKMVSVATG

-218 DKANEM
+218 DKENEM

-253 SPEGVT
+253 SPGDVT
-259 YTDVRISQFVFRGGA
+259 YTDVRINQFVFRGGA
-274 DATTGSGYGR
+274 DATTDSGYGR
-284 LFPELAAQA
+284 LFPSLAAEA
-293 AAKAGKTLAPVG
+293 AAAAGKTLTPVG
-305 GDRTFTNTSEIS
+305 GDRTFINTSEIS

-328 PDGTSSKKITFSLVT
+328 PDGTNSKKITFSLVT
-343 STSTDIVKDKP
+343 STYIVKDKT
-354 KTSNYTFDL
+354 TSYYTFDL

-381 IVGTKKQ
+381 IVGTKKK

-393 ISTFN
+393 IIAFN

>member
-1 MKKTFVLLLVILSL
+1 MLFAL
-15 VACSS
+15 VACSPAS
-20 ENGDADPTP
+20 NDTDHIPL
-29 VERKGAPVSFSIAVP
+29 ERKGAPVSFSIAVP

-61 DSWDRLLVIVAY
+61 DSWNRLLIIVAY
-73 TEKKQGTVF
+73 TKKEQGTVF

-97 KAEFESSTPVEH
+97 KTEFDSCKTVEH
-109 TNSVLSP
+109 TNSLLSP
-116 DTDGD
+116 DTDHD
-121 GYHDFTMYLPVGDCH
+121 GYHDFTMYLPTGDCH
-136 IYGITYT
+136 VYGITYS

-151 AVLNAIARDGNDHNA
+151 SYLNDIAKDGKDHNDA
-166 DIVSMQITNDYAT
+166 ITGMLITNDYAT
-179 GRTDQVAQMVSVATG
+179 GKTDQVAKMVSVATG

-203 PTSTLNGNRLLHISL
+203 PTSTLNGYRLLHISL
-218 DKANEM
+218 DKENEM

-253 SPEGVT
+253 SPNDVT
-259 YTDVRISQFVFRGGA
+259 YTDVRINKFVFCGGA
-274 DATTGSGYGR
+274 ATTGSGYGR
-284 LFPELAAQA
+284 LFPALAAQA
-293 AAKAGKTLAPVG
+293 AGQTLIPVG
-305 GDRTFTNTSEIS
+305 GNKTFLNTSEIS
-317 RRNGRVYHYTF
+317 RRNGRVYNYTF
-328 PDGTSSKKITFSLVT
+328 PDGTNSKKITFSLVT
-343 STSTDIVKDKP
+343 STDIVKDKD
-354 KTSNYTFDL
+354 KTSYYTFDL

-381 IVGTKKQ
+381 IVGTKKK

-393 ISTFN
+393 ISAFN

>member
-1 MKKTFVLLLVILSL
+1 MKNITAFLMMLVAL
-15 VACSS
+15 VACSPAS
-20 ENGDADPTP
+20 NDTDPIP
-29 VERKGAPVSFSIAVP
+29 LERKGAPVSFSIAVP

-61 DSWDRLLVIVAY
+61 DSWDHLLIIVAY
-73 TEKKQGTVF
+73 TKKEQGTVF
-82 PDDDKKRMV
+82 PDDDKERMV

-97 KAEFESSTPVEH
+97 KTEFDSCKTVEH

-116 DTDGD
+116 DTDHD
-121 GYHDFTMYLPVGDCH
+121 GYHDFTMYLPTGDCH
-136 IYGITYT
+136 VYGITYS

-151 AVLNAIARDGNDHNA
+151 SYLDAIAKDGKDHNA
-166 DIVSMQITNDYAT
+166 DITGMQITNDYAT
-179 GRTDQVAQMVSVATG
+179 GKTDQVAKMVSVATG

-259 YTDVRISQFVFRGGA
+259 YTDVRINQFVFCGGA

-284 LFPELAAQA
+284 LFPALAAQA
-293 AAKAGKTLAPVG
+293 AGKTLTPVG
-305 GDRTFTNTSEIS
+305 GDREFINTSEIS

-328 PDGTSSKKITFSLVT
+328 PDGTNSKKITFSLVT
-343 STSTDIVKDKP
+343 STDIVKDK
-354 KTSNYTFDL
+354 TSRYTFDL

-381 IVGTKKQ
+381 IVGKKK

-393 ISTFN
+393 IIAFN

>member
-1 MKKTFVLLLVILSL
+1 MKNITAFLMMLVAL
-15 VACSS
+15 VACSPAS
-20 ENGDADPTP
+20 NDTDPIP
-29 VERKGAPVSFSIAVP
+29 LERKGAPVSFSIAVP

-61 DSWDRLLVIVAY
+61 DSWDHLLIIVAY

-97 KAEFESSTPVEH
+97 KTEFDSSTPVEH

-121 GYHDFTMYLPVGDCH
+121 GYHDFTMYLPTGDCH
-136 IYGITYT
+136 VYGITYT

-151 AVLNAIARDGNDHNA
+151 SYLNAIDKDGNDHNDA
-166 DIVSMQITNDYAT
+166 ITSMQITNDYAT
-179 GRTDQVAQMVSVATG
+179 GSTDQVAKMVSVATG
-194 YATYVDTSD
+194 YATYIDTSD
-203 PTSTLNGNRLLHISL
+203 PTSTNRLMHISL
-218 DKANEM
+218 DKENEM

-253 SPEGVT
+253 SPGGVT
-259 YTDVRISQFVFRGGA
+259 YTDVRINQFVFHGGA

-284 LFPELAAQA
+284 LFPALAAEA
-293 AAKAGKTLAPVG
+293 AGQTLTPVG
-305 GDRTFTNTSEIS
+305 GDREFINTSEIS

-328 PDGTSSKKITFSLVT
+328 PDGTNSKKITFSLVT
-343 STSTDIVKDKP
+343 STDNVNVNY
-354 KTSNYTFDL
+354 KTSYYTFDL

-393 ISTFN
+393 IIAFN

>member
-1 MKKTFVLLLVILSL
+1 MKNITAFLMMLVAL
-15 VACSS
+15 VACSPAS
-20 ENGDADPTP
+20 NDTDPIP
-29 VERKGAPVSFSIAVP
+29 LERKGAPVSFSIAVP

-61 DSWDRLLVIVAY
+61 DSWDHLLIIVAY
-73 TEKKQGTVF
+73 TKKEQGTVF

-97 KAEFESSTPVEH
+97 KTEFDSIAPVEH

-121 GYHDFTMYLPVGDCH
+121 GYHDFTMYLPTGDCH
-136 IYGITYT
+136 VYGITYS

-151 AVLNAIARDGNDHNA
+151 TVLDAIAKDGKDHNA
-166 DIVSMQITNDYAT
+166 DITGMLITNDYAT
-179 GRTDQVAQMVSVATG
+179 GKTDQVAKMVSVATG

-218 DKANEM
+218 DKENEM

-259 YTDVRISQFVFRGGA
+259 YTDVRINQFVFRGGA

-284 LFPELAAQA
+284 LFPALAAA
-293 AAKAGKTLAPVG
+293 AAGQTLKPVG
-305 GDRTFTNTSEIS
+305 GDREFINTSEIS

-328 PDGTSSKKITFSLVT
+328 PDGTNSKKITFSLVT
-343 STSTDIVKDKP
+343 STDIVKD
-354 KTSNYTFDL
+354 TSYYTFDL

-381 IVGTKKQ
+381 IVGTKKK

-393 ISTFN
+393 IIAFN

>member
-1 MKKTFVLLLVILSL
+1 MKNITAFLMMLVAL
-15 VACSS
+15 VACSPAS
-20 ENGDADPTP
+20 NDTDPIP
-29 VERKGAPVSFSIAVP
+29 LERKGAPVSFSIAVP

-61 DSWDRLLVIVAY
+61 DSWDHLLIIVAY
-73 TEKKQGTVF
+73 TKKEQGTVF

-97 KAEFESSTPVEH
+97 KTEFDSSTPVEH

-116 DTDGD
+116 DTDHD
-121 GYHDFTMYLPVGDCH
+121 GYHDFTMYLPTGDCH
-136 IYGITYT
+136 VYGITYS
-143 EGCGFDPV
+143 EGCGFNPV
-151 AVLNAIARDGNDHNA
+151 AVLDAIDKDGKDHNA
-166 DIVSMQITNDYAT
+166 DITGMQITNDYAT
-179 GRTDQVAQMVSVATG
+179 GKTDQVAKMVSVATG
-194 YATYVDTSD
+194 YATYVDTSH
-203 PTSTLNGNRLLHISL
+203 PGSTLNGKRLLHISL
-218 DKANEM
+218 DKENEM

-253 SPEGVT
+253 SPNDVT

-284 LFPELAAQA
+284 LFPALAAEA
-293 AAKAGKTLAPVG
+293 AGKTLTPVG
-305 GDRTFTNTSEIS
+305 GNKTFLNTSEIS

-328 PDGTSSKKITFSLVT
+328 PDGTNSRKITFSLVT
-343 STSTDIVKDKP
+343 STDIVKNKI
-354 KTSNYTFDL
+354 SNYTFDL

-393 ISTFN
+393 ISAFN

>member
-1 MKKTFVLLLVILSL
+1 MLVAL
-15 VACSS
+15 VACSPAS
-20 ENGDADPTP
+20 NDTDPIP
-29 VERKGAPVSFSIAVP
+29 LERKGAPVSFSIAVP

-61 DSWDRLLVIVAY
+61 DSWDHLLIIVAY
-73 TEKKQGTVF
+73 TKKEQGTVF

-97 KAEFESSTPVEH
+97 KTEFDSSTPVEH

-116 DTDGD
+116 DTDHD
-121 GYHDFTMYLPVGDCH
+121 GYHDFTMYLPTGDCH
-136 IYGITYT
+136 VYGITYS
-143 EGCGFDPV
+143 EGCGFNPV
-151 AVLNAIARDGNDHNA
+151 AVLDAIAKDGKNHNA
-166 DIVSMQITNDYAT
+166 DITGMQITNDYAT
-179 GRTDQVAQMVSVATG
+179 GKTDQVAKMVSVATG

-218 DKANEM
+218 DKENEM

-274 DATTGSGYGR
+274 GATTGSGYGR
-284 LFPELAAQA
+284 LFPALAAEA
-293 AAKAGKTLAPVG
+293 AGKTLTPVG
-305 GDRTFTNTSEIS
+305 GNKTFLNTSEIS

-343 STSTDIVKDKP
+343 STDIVKD

-393 ISTFN
+393 ISAFN

>member
-15 VACSS
+15 VACSPAS
-20 ENGDADPTP
+20 NDTDPIP
-29 VERKGAPVSFSIAVP
+29 LERKGAPVSFSIAVP
-44 TVSSTR
+44 TVSYTR

-61 DSWDRLLVIVAY
+61 DSWDRLLIIVAY
-73 TEKKQGTVF
+73 TEKEQGTVF

-97 KAEFESSTPVEH
+97 KTEFDSSTPVEH
-109 TNSVLSP
+109 TNSLLSP
-116 DTDGD
+116 DTDRD
-121 GYHDFTMYLPVGDCH
+121 GYHDFTMYLPTGNCH
-136 IYGITYT
+136 VYGITYS

-151 AVLNAIARDGNDHNA
+151 TVLDAIAKDGKDHNA
-166 DIVSMQITNDYAT
+166 DITGMQITNDYAKDW
-179 GRTDQVAQMVSVATG
+179 TDQVAKMVSVATG

-218 DKANEM
+218 DKENEM

-259 YTDVRISQFVFRGGA
+259 YTDVRINNFVFRGGA

-284 LFPELAAQA
+284 LFPALAAEA
-293 AAKAGKTLAPVG
+293 AGQTLIPVG
-305 GDRTFTNTSEIS
+305 GNKTFLNTSEIS

-328 PDGTSSKKITFSLVT
+328 PDGTNSKKITFSLVT
-343 STSTDIVKDKP
+343 STDIVKDKI
-354 KTSNYTFDL
+354 SYYTFDL

-381 IVGTKKQ
+381 IVGTKKK

-393 ISTFN
+393 IIAFN